1 MRVNLTGLNL
11 LLEEINSDSANVKV
25 NAVQSIARLQVVQL
39 CKLVNMEMN
48 LKAESLMKG
57 FVELF

>member
-1 MRVNLTGLNL
+1 MRVNLAGLNL

-25 NAVQSIARLQVVQL
+25 NAVQSKQVVQL

>member
-25 NAVQSIARLQVVQL
+25 NAVQSIASSTTV
-39 CKLVNMEMN
+39 
-48 LKAESLMKG
+48 
-57 FVELF
+57 

>member
-25 NAVQSIARLQVVQL
+25 NAVQSKQVVQL

>member
-25 NAVQSIARLQVVQL
+25 NAVQSKQVVQL
-39 CKLVNMEMN
+39 RCKLVNMEMN